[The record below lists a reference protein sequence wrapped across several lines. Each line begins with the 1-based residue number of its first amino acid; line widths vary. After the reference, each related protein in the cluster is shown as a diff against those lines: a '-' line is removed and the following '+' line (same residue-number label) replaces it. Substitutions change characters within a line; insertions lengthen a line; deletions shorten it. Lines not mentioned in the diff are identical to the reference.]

1 MLNKTKAA
9 MPGRQWYTSKR
20 IENDISIVIDQVNAC
35 SFAHISFNYGKS
47 PEVTAAMPRFLSE
60 GVRHWRSAQSPNFSG
75 DLQSA
80 ENSADPWLAEK
91 PADRRGWLRLEAQIS
106 TKGISSLEQNQRVK
120 WYVLSS
126 AFRFRRRSIS
136 ACSAAMMNCD
146 VLSSRFLNN
155 SISSTI
161 LCGTLACNFW
171 DLELMFVVLT
181 TEFSLVVPITDDTA
195 AERAQPFGSMPR
207 DCSSLRKMR
216 FIQVARDESPS
227 FRISSS
233 SCERNSSFKRMGN
246 CGDLFSG
253 IDMVYAIGDIKR
265 VYTSVYAMVVEKQR
279 PGVVET
285 LPKRLT
291 KPLIEVTVMAD
302 IQSTQTHPKFTW
314 RFLALSASARNVIHI
329 TAATERE
336 ARDQSPAG
344 CVMVFAGRLPV
355 QGVSH
360 A

>member
-1 MLNKTKAA
+1 MLALNKTKAA
-9 MPGRQWYTSKR
+9 LQGRLSHFSNFTE
-20 IENDISIVIDQVNAC
+20 ENNTAISLVNLSRSAG
-35 SFAHISFNYGKS
+35 AGNYGKS
-47 PEVTAAMPRFLSE
+47 PQRLTVLQICNSLIAGGM
-60 GVRHWRSAQSPNFSG
+60 RHWSTPQSPKFSG
-75 DLQSA
+75 DLQST

-207 DCSSLRKMR
+207 DCSSLRIIR
-216 FIQVARDESPS
+216 LIQADIDSSPS
-227 FRISSS
+227 PFIAIRIACSRSGS
-233 SCERNSSFKRMGN
+233 TRKAICLLPRGKFVFDMCVTQGLSCLCQTMYN
-246 CGDLFSG
+246 
-253 IDMVYAIGDIKR
+253 
-265 VYTSVYAMVVEKQR
+265 TSQANVKQQR
-279 PGVVET
+279 P
-285 LPKRLT
+285 
-291 KPLIEVTVMAD
+291 TVLR
-302 IQSTQTHPKFTW
+302 TH
-314 RFLALSASARNVIHI
+314 
-329 TAATERE
+329 
-336 ARDQSPAG
+336 
-344 CVMVFAGRLPV
+344 AGRLTTTIV
-355 QGVSH
+355 NVSRQL
-360 A
+360 